1 MDQAITNLLM
11 DPGYEKLMQLSYE
24 MYLFQTRMAEN
35 TALLCLGI
43 QRLAAFFS

>member
-35 TALLCLGI
+35 TALLCVGTQHL
-43 QRLAAFFS
+43 FS